1 MKLFQSLTIF
11 FGLSSFICFSQ
22 HNNELY
28 NNGALI
34 HIQAGAEIHVLGD
47 VHMRGAAATL
57 ENYGLLKSDGH
68 LYGDSL
74 FQQRGT
80 GTTRLQN
87 NLANVGQ
94 NQKISGSYAVR
105 GTGSANIGVNDGSF
119 YNLELAN
126 GTGVVWLETNAIAA
140 STAYVADARGNVNFN
155 YSGVS
160 NRIITNSP
168 LAIPANGSG
177 YSAVFG
183 LMNSAAGLGSLV
195 NNTVTVN
202 GNMSAVDAGY
212 VQGKFRRRIDPTGGI
227 YGFVVGLEPSG
238 AGAQRGVQYMNM
250 NFQANTYDVLESY
263 FQTGLSNAMPLQL
276 ECSGYLINYWGGTD
290 HGQWVITN
298 PAAGAGSYSMSVW
311 PQDHNFPTKTIW
323 LITKNNSVQGTANE
337 CGSTTVGLTRS
348 GFNGFSTFG
357 VAAADL
363 NVLPTELIQIWTESM
378 NDFIQIDWLIGS
390 EHHLSHYNL
399 ERSDDGV
406 NFDLISTLEAAGN
419 SETQLSYQFN
429 DYNVNRN
436 QLYYYRYRVFD
447 LNGTS
452 EYSPI
457 VQGKLVS
464 NTQNFSAES
473 VYIYPNPSSY
483 NLNIGIASSR
493 ERELTIEVYNSIGQL
508 VHNERSAVKKGNS
521 VIPIS
526 LEQWSMG
533 IYNVKITDVTSE
545 EIVWQ
550 KFIKQ

>member
-1 MKLFQSLTIF
+1 MKPFKTLMVI
-11 FGLSSFICFSQ
+11 FGLSSISGYSQ

-34 HIQAGAEIHVLGD
+34 HIQAGAEVHVLGD
-47 VHMRGAAATL
+47 VHMRGATATL
-57 ENYGLLKSDGH
+57 ENNGLLKSDGD
-68 LYGDSL
+68 LYGDNL

-105 GTGSANIGVNDGSF
+105 GTGSGNIGVNDGSF

-126 GTGVVWLETNAIAA
+126 GTGVVWLETNAIAG

-160 NRIITNSP
+160 NRIITHSP
-168 LAIPANGSG
+168 LAVPANGSG

-183 LMNSAAGLGSLV
+183 LMNSAAGLGALM
-195 NNTVTVN
+195 NNTVSVN
-202 GNMSAVDAGY
+202 GNMSAIDAGY
-212 VQGKFRRRIDPTGGI
+212 IQGKFRRRISPAGGV
-227 YGFVVGLEPSG
+227 YGFVVGLEPAG
-238 AGAQRGVQYMNM
+238 AGAQRGVQYMNI

-263 FQTGLSNAMPLQL
+263 FQTGLSNTFAQQL

-290 HGQWVITN
+290 HGQWVMTN
-298 PAAGAGSYSMSVW
+298 PTAGAGSYAMSVW
-311 PQDHNFPTKTIW
+311 PQDHNFPAKTIW
-323 LITKNNSVQGTANE
+323 LITKDNSIQGTADE
-337 CGSTTVGLTRS
+337 CGPTTVGLTRS

-357 VAAADL
+357 VAAADAI
-363 NVLPTELIQIWTESM
+363 VLPTELIQLWTESM
-378 NDFIQIDWLIGS
+378 TDFIQVDWLIGS
-390 EHHLSHYNL
+390 EHNVSHYNL

-406 NFDLISTLEAAGN
+406 NFELISTLAAAGN
-419 SETQLSYQFN
+419 SNTQLNYQYD

-436 QLYYYRYRVFD
+436 QLYYYRYRAFD
-447 LNGTS
+447 LDGTS

-464 NTQNFSAES
+464 NAQNFSTES
-473 VYIYPNPSSY
+473 VYIYPNPSSD
-483 NLNIGIASSR
+483 NLNIGIASSKD
-493 ERELTIEVYNSIGQL
+493 RELTIEVYNSIGQL
-508 VHNERSAVKKGNS
+508 VYNERSAIEKGNS
-521 VIPIS
+521 VLPIS
-526 LEQWSMG
+526 LEQWVTGM
-533 IYNVKITDVTSE
+533 YNVKITDVTSE